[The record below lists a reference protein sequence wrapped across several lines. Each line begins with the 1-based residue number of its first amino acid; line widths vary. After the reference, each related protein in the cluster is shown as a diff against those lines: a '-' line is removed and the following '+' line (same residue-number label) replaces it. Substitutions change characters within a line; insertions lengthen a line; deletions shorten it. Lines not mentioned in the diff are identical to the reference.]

1 MTPRPHVSAAIVQL
15 RLWVW
20 FAASV
25 IVVAAAAQLL
35 TFGFVHYTD
44 VRFTVLEATV
54 EKVPAEIVRN
64 AAALREAAPS
74 AAATEAA
81 PTEAARPP
89 ELNRVPNANDRA
101 MKRAVEIASTL
112 GVVAAVWLMMLT
124 FMGVVVG
131 AGASVPGIERAV
143 TAAAWSIVL
152 AIICL
157 PMKDWLPSMPWRGV
171 FGSYR
176 EMTAASEAVRSSG
189 TGLGALLATYVG
201 LPMVA
206 LVGGVCVGVW
216 FRTGV
221 ERGVILTTA
230 QQIDEALERE
240 LASVR
245 ARGVAGKASRA
256 MGALSRTIGDPV
268 GLPAE
273 GRRAAGAESMAS
285 AAPAAA
291 AATAD
296 PAGDVGS
303 WRIGAPIRG
312 NPEKRPI

>member
-20 FAASV
+20 FAAAA
-25 IVVAAAAQLL
+25 IVVAAATHLL

-44 VRFTVLEATV
+44 VRFTVLEARV

-74 AAATEAA
+74 GAPVGESA

-101 MKRAVEIASTL
+101 MERAVEIASTL

-152 AIICL
+152 AIVCL

-176 EMTAASEAVRSSG
+176 EMTAASEAVRAG
-189 TGLGALLATYVG
+189 GAGLGTLLATYVG

-245 ARGVAGKASRA
+245 TRGVAGKASRA
-256 MGALSRTIGDPV
+256 MGALSKTIGDPV

-273 GRRAAGAESMAS
+273 SRLAAGAESMTGAG
-285 AAPAAA
+285 AAVGAA
-291 AATAD
+291 AD
-296 PAGDVGS
+296 PAGDAGS